1 MRFKLLYTLFFA
13 TFLLSVNAQKQTDEK
28 MQWFADAKLGIF
40 IHWGIYSVNGISE
53 SWSFFNN
60 YTPYNT
66 YRDQLS
72 GFTASKYDP
81 QQWVNLIKESGAKYA
96 VITSKH
102 HDGVAL
108 WDSKQKNALTIP
120 KHSAAKKDV
129 LTPFVRSLK
138 ASGLKTG
145 IYFSLPDWS
154 YNDYDVF
161 TREIKRY
168 DIKNE
173 PQRFT
178 TFLDYYQG
186 QLDEIS
192 QQFKPDLLWFDG
204 DWEHNAEEW
213 RSQQTRDLLHS
224 YNPNIIINSRLNEY
238 GDYATPEQG
247 VPVDKPSAKYWEL
260 CYTMNDS
267 WGFQHFDKNY
277 KTPYMIIRT
286 LVDCISMGGN
296 LLLDI
301 GPKADGTIPA
311 EQVNIL
317 KELGRWT
324 NKHAEAIYG
333 TVAGIDEVHFSE
345 KTALSKNR
353 KTLFIYLAQN
363 HNGTVCLRGL
373 DNKIKKVS
381 VVGHSSNIVTFSNG
395 ADHQFKIPQQLMDKD
410 ISVLKVE
417 FEEEVKPVLTN
428 KAASY
433 TPGNK
438 LTTAE
443 KIQNIIYDVSRGINP
458 FSGNIKMHI
467 TSQET
472 TQDAALDAWLM
483 RHAEVLANAGKGL
496 SQGHYAGLSAL
507 SPDKQT
513 IYLFVDG
520 KPKGPLALKGIE
532 NNIARIRIVGD
543 GTLLNYKL
551 YDKLY
556 WSSTPGIV
564 YIDVPGQRL
573 DKNVTIIAIL
583 LDGPVKEHRNEVKAI
598 ESNL

>member
-213 RSQQTRDLLHS
+213 Q
-224 YNPNIIINSRLNEY
+224 
-238 GDYATPEQG
+238 ATYL
-247 VPVDKPSAKYWEL
+247 PVSSA
-260 CYTMNDS
+260 TM
-267 WGFQHFDKNY
+267 FF
-277 KTPYMIIRT
+277 
-286 LVDCISMGGN
+286 VFC
-296 LLLDI
+296 
-301 GPKADGTIPA
+301 
-311 EQVNIL
+311 V
-317 KELGRWT
+317 LGRNPAIIP
-324 NKHAEAIYG
+324 NKGNNE
-333 TVAGIDEVHFSE
+333 
-345 KTALSKNR
+345 
-353 KTLFIYLAQN
+353 
-363 HNGTVCLRGL
+363 
-373 DNKIKKVS
+373 
-381 VVGHSSNIVTFSNG
+381 
-395 ADHQFKIPQQLMDKD
+395 
-410 ISVLKVE
+410 
-417 FEEEVKPVLTN
+417 LT
-428 KAASY
+428 
-433 TPGNK
+433 
-438 LTTAE
+438 
-443 KIQNIIYDVSRGINP
+443 
-458 FSGNIKMHI
+458 
-467 TSQET
+467 
-472 TQDAALDAWLM
+472 
-483 RHAEVLANAGKGL
+483 
-496 SQGHYAGLSAL
+496 
-507 SPDKQT
+507 
-513 IYLFVDG
+513 
-520 KPKGPLALKGIE
+520 
-532 NNIARIRIVGD
+532 
-543 GTLLNYKL
+543 
-551 YDKLY
+551 
-556 WSSTPGIV
+556 
-564 YIDVPGQRL
+564 
-573 DKNVTIIAIL
+573 
-583 LDGPVKEHRNEVKAI
+583 
-598 ESNL
+598 